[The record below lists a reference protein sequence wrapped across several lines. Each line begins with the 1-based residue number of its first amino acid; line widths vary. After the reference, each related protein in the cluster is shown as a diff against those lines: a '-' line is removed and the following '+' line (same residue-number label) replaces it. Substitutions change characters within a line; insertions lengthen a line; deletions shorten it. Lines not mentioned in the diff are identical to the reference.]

1 MTSRR
6 RGKSEQ
12 DGAHEMLLSAEERRS
27 DKGNIA
33 LLFLLYLLQ
42 GIPLGLTAAVP
53 MILINR
59 GASYKQQAEFSF
71 VYWPFSLK
79 LLWAPIVDSCFMSKF
94 GRRKT
99 WLIPIQYLIGIF
111 MLVLSGSVDSL
122 LGKYRF
128 FIYETNQI
136 ISVGFLSLFWVARAQ
151 NKKII

>member
-6 RGKSEQ
+6 RGKSEK
-12 DGAHEMLLSAEERRS
+12 DGAHEMLLHS
-27 DKGNIA
+27 DEHKSDAGNIA

-79 LLWAPIVDSCFMSKF
+79 LLWAPIIDSCFMPRF

-99 WLIPIQYLIGIF
+99 WLIPIQYLLAIF

-122 LGKYRF
+122 LGNF
-128 FIYETNQI
+128 FLFQYFMLNNE
-136 ISVGFLSLFWVARAQ
+136 ISQ
-151 NKKII
+151 KIKKLNDTSIFNSC